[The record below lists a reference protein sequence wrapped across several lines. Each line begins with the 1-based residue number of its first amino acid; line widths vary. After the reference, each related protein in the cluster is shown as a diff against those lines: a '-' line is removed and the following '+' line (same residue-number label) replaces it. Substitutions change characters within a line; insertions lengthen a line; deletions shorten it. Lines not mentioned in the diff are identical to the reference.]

1 MQFILLATDY
11 DGTIAH
17 DGIVGPKT
25 VSALEALRASGR
37 KLVLVTGRHLPDLR
51 KIFPKLDLFDRVIVE
66 NGGVVYQPGTGEEK
80 LLCEPPNQGL
90 IAELTKR
97 NIPFVA
103 GRTIIATW
111 RPHESAV
118 QAAIRDLGLDLQV
131 IFNKKSIMVLPSGVD
146 KGTALQA
153 VLEELGIACQNV
165 VGVGDAENDLPLLR
179 MSGCG
184 VAVANAVP
192 SLKENADIVLEKRN
206 GEGVTDLID
215 QMIGDNLA
223 DLDDNLK
230 HHSISLEDP
239 QDEESDT
246 GLKCDAIMRR

>member
-17 DGIVGPKT
+17 DGVVDQKT
-25 VSALEALRASGR
+25 VSALDRLRASGR
-37 KLVLVTGRHLPDLR
+37 KLVLVTGRHLPDLC
-51 KIFPKLDLFDRVIVE
+51 KIFPKVDLFDRVIVE
-66 NGGVVYQPGTGEEK
+66 NGGVLYRPDTGEEE
-80 LLCEPPNQGL
+80 LLCDPPDRRL
-90 IAELTKR
+90 LAMLTER
-97 NIPFVA
+97 SIPFVA

-118 QAAIRDLGLDLQV
+118 QAAIHDLGLDLQV
-131 IFNKKSIMVLPSGVD
+131 IFNKKSVMVLPLGVD

-153 VLEELGIACQNV
+153 VLEELGISRQNV

-192 SLKENADIVLEKRN
+192 SLKENADVVLEKRN

-215 QMIGDNLA
+215 QMIDDDLA
-223 DLDDNLK
+223 DLDNNLRRN
-230 HHSISLEDP
+230 SISLEDRL
-239 QDEESDT
+239 DEDSDT
-246 GLKCDAIMRR
+246 GIKCDAIMRR